1 MTTKPQL
8 MTAEEL
14 LLLPDDDMKRELIR
28 GVLTEDMPPGYEHG
42 VVEFRIGRLLGN
54 FVEDNDLGEIL
65 GGDSGF
71 VLERGPDT
79 VRGPDVAW
87 VAPGRIEGR
96 VVGYAELA
104 PDLVVEVRSPND
116 SQRHMAERAMMWL
129 SHGVRMALVA
139 DPRAVTLTVYR
150 PGEPPQVLSEFD
162 TFDGGDVLP
171 GFTAPVWSF
180 FRRRA

>member
-1 MTTKPQL
+1 MTTKPKL

-14 LLLPDDDMKRELIR
+14 LLMLDDDMKRELIR

-54 FVEDNDLGEIL
+54 FVEDNDFGEIL

-96 VVGYAELA
+96 VVGFAELA
-104 PDLVVEVRSPND
+104 PDLVVEVKSPSN
-116 SQRHMAERAMMWL
+116 SNREMADRAMMWL
-129 SHGVRMALVA
+129 SHGTRMALVA
-139 DPRAVTLTVYR
+139 DPVPVTLAVYR
-150 PGEPPQVLSEFD
+150 PGEPPQVLGEFD
-162 TFDGGDVLP
+162 TFDGDDVLP

-180 FRRRA
+180 FRRRE